1 MDIFDQAQQVQAQPT
16 QQASSAAAQ
25 TTINVDEN
33 GQVASMQ
40 VEGFTRTFDK
50 RSDAIDTLDA
60 LDEMGWQDKY
70 SFDVQSK
77 TLTLV
82 NVSDRELDILQRKT
96 KIRGWSKKTIGV
108 ANAVTAFAT
117 DIADYTL
124 NGAVAP
130 TIGAV
135 SNAALTTGRVVATA
149 TVKASAMV
157 LASAVRNGRAAATEI
172 RHSREVQDA
181 WSEVKG
187 LGSDIASAIFGAT
200 PEGSDS
206 GWTRVSA

>member
-1 MDIFDQAQQVQAQPT
+1 MDIFDQAQQAQAQ
-16 QQASSAAAQ
+16 QAASAAAS
-25 TTINVDEN
+25 TTIDVDPDT
-33 GQVASMQ
+33 GDVKDMT
-40 VEGFTRTFDK
+40 VEGFTRVFDK

-70 SFDVQSK
+70 SFDVSTK

-108 ANAVTAFAT
+108 ANAVSAFAT

-149 TVKASAMV
+149 GVKASAMV
-157 LASAVRNGRAAATEI
+157 LASAIRNGRQAATEI
-172 RHSREVQDA
+172 RHSKEVNEA
-181 WSEVKG
+181 WAEVKG

-200 PEGSDS
+200 PEGSNS